1 MSGSGEG
8 NDSMSCA
15 ARNTQGPVE
24 LPLPFLMPLITRC
37 LLVIYYMMVTFFGT
51 VFNSVVLFVVCKHK
65 KLRTLSFAYAI
76 QIVIGNI
83 IGCVTTLP
91 IALVSAIYNQFLFG
105 EHMCLI
111 NGSLYYAFSSLR
123 IGLFLGLV
131 TDRLCSVFMTYSYPK
146 YRVKVVCVTTA
157 VIYLITVIVSVF
169 PAIFDCFTFSAVS
182 WICRIDATCS
192 SHCRVIRLLLG
203 FGILLPSSVIP
214 VVMYIALFYKGWKAR
229 KTMPVAASDLTGEH
243 KKMKQ
248 AGEWRA
254 TITFFLMFCSLFL
267 VIGPPGVL
275 NGIANGVNIS
285 RDSEWFYILD
295 TITRNMFYLT
305 YIFDPFF
312 ILRNREVKEVV
323 SEITWIPKI
332 LCC

>member
-1 MSGSGEG
+1 MSGIEG
-8 NDSMSCA
+8 NDSISCA
-15 ARNTQGPVE
+15 ARNIQSPVE
-24 LPLPFLMPLITRC
+24 LPLSFLLPLITRC
-37 LLVIYYMMVTFFGT
+37 LLVIFYMMVSFFGT

-76 QIVIGNI
+76 QIVISNI
-83 IGCVTTLP
+83 IGSVTTLP

-111 NGSLYYAFSSLR
+111 SGSLNYDFSVLR
-123 IGLFLGLV
+123 VVLFLGLV
-131 TDRLCSVFMTYSYPK
+131 TDRFCSVFMTYSYPK

-157 VIYLITVIVSVF
+157 VIYLITFVASVL
-169 PAIFDCFTFSAVS
+169 PAIFDCYTFSASS

-192 SHCRVIRLLLG
+192 SQCQGIRLSLG
-203 FGILLPSSVIP
+203 FGIVLPSSVIP

-229 KTMPVAASDLTGEH
+229 KSLPVAASDLTGEY
-243 KKMKQ
+243 KKAKR
-248 AGEWRA
+248 EWRA

-267 VIGPPGVL
+267 VITPPGAL
-275 NGIANGVNIS
+275 NGITNGVNIS

-295 TITRNMFYLT
+295 TITQNMFYLA

-312 ILRNREVKEVV
+312 ILRNREVREVV